1 MLRFWHVILP
11 AIPASIFATVAA
23 AQRVETTIDVGATG
37 IRYADSIGTAAATLS
52 PAVRMDAAHAT
63 LGLAGS
69 ISELGTNAWTAQ
81 AALDGSAF
89 TPLVA
94 ALRGELAGNAGGS
107 AHEDGTRTG
116 QLQALARIHLMR
128 DVWGVWIGGGAGR
141 AWDGSS
147 AHVLAVGDAGAWLRT
162 RAFTAL
168 LSAAPTA
175 VDDSM
180 RYIDFALGA
189 RWVLARE
196 EIGATLG
203 ARRGNGL
210 LTGST
215 SWGSVSGVFWLTP
228 HVGVVAGA
236 GTYPPDIAQGFP
248 NGRYVSIAL
257 RLDIQPRLRRATGL
271 GAARATNEPPPR
283 DSMAAARSSRVAQF
297 DTESSSA
304 LRTIRVRAPG
314 AEVVQLSGDM
324 LNWVPITLTPTGDG
338 WWTIALA
345 IPAGAHLVSL
355 RVDNGPW
362 EAPPGLVPVTDEFGG
377 LSGVLNVP

>member
-1 MLRFWHVILP
+1 MLRFWHVLLP

-37 IRYADSIGTAAATLS
+37 IRYADSISTAAATLS
-52 PAVRMDAAHAT
+52 PAIRMDASHAT

-81 AALDGSAF
+81 AALDGSTF
-89 TPLVA
+89 TPFVA
-94 ALRGELAGNAGGS
+94 TLRGELAGNAAGS

-116 QLQALARIHLMR
+116 QLQALARIHLVR
-128 DVWGVWIGGGAGR
+128 DVWGVWVGGGAGR

-147 AHVLAVGDAGAWLRT
+147 AHMLVFGDAGAWLRS

-175 VDDSM
+175 VDHSM

-196 EIGATLG
+196 EIGATVG
-203 ARRGNGL
+203 ARTGNGL
-210 LTGST
+210 ITGST
-215 SWGSVSGVFWLTP
+215 SWGSVSGVFWLMP

-236 GTYPPDIAQGFP
+236 GTYPPDLAQGFP

-257 RLDIQPRLRRATGL
+257 RFDTQPRLRRVPGL
-271 GAARATNEPPPR
+271 GATRATKEPPLR
-283 DSMAAARSSRVAQF
+283 DSMVAARSILVAQF
-297 DTESSSA
+297 DTESSGA
-304 LRTIRVRAPG
+304 VRTIRVRAPG
-314 AEVVQLSGDM
+314 AGVVQLSGDM
-324 LNWVPITLTPTGDG
+324 SNWVPIALTPLGDG

-345 IPAGAHLVSL
+345 MPAGAHLVSL

-377 LSGVLNVP
+377 SSGVWNVP